1 MRVDRRGS
9 GFTLAADLLLAAFLL
24 TGCEAPADAGWSGTI
39 RDSAGV
45 AIAENP
51 VEGLWGDSVGWA
63 LEEEL
68 RFGGMQDQLPYQF
81 GQVGSI
87 AVDSRGQIYV
97 SDSHA
102 QEVRIFSQG
111 GEFRRTLGRPG
122 SGPGE
127 LGLGASVILLA
138 PGDTVLIPDIRN
150 RRINVFGPDGKAL
163 PSAPLAPE
171 AGRPLR
177 YNLTTTGGMSVQLRP
192 LGGSGP
198 AGQET
203 MDALVAIQPSG
214 LMGDTLLRI
223 PTGGM
228 LQGPGITY
236 FTPEPWWDITDS
248 LTVVYGMNHEYR
260 IGFYDRGGSLK
271 RVVSKPSAPRPIS
284 ERDIRAFFAY
294 LDRAWLDAGVPPSRL
309 SANHQRVSF
318 AENLPVF
325 SSFHTGYQGSL
336 WVQPVQAPG
345 ELTDEEIELYNF
357 LEDFGSRDWEVFDR
371 DGRYLGV
378 VTMPGRF
385 NPRAFYGDKIYGVD
399 RDQFDVQYVVRFRIV
414 EK

>member
-1 MRVDRRGS
+1 M
-9 GFTLAADLLLAAFLL
+9 
-24 TGCEAPADAGWSGTI
+24 

-51 VEGLWGDSVGWA
+51 AEGLWGDSDGWA

-68 RFGGMQDQLPYQF
+68 RFGGLEDQLPYQF

-87 AVDSRGQIYV
+87 AVDSKGQIYV

-102 QEVRIFSQG
+102 QEVRLFSAA
-111 GEFRRTLGRPG
+111 GEFRRKLGRPG

-127 LGLGASVILLA
+127 LGLGASVVLLA

-150 RRINVFGPDGKAL
+150 RRINRFGPDGKGL
-163 PSAPLAPE
+163 GSTPLRPE
-171 AGRPLR
+171 EGRPLR
-177 YNLTTTGGMSVQLRP
+177 YDLTPAGGMSVQIRP
-192 LGGSGP
+192 LGSPGGAE
-198 AGQET
+198 AGT
-203 MDALVAIQPSG
+203 MDALVAIEPSG
-214 LMGDTLLRI
+214 LFGDTLLRI
-223 PTGGM
+223 PTGGL

-236 FTPEPWWDITDS
+236 FTPEPWWDVTDS
-248 LTVVYGMNHEYR
+248 LTVLFGMNDEYR
-260 IGFYDRGGSLK
+260 IGFHDRAGTL
-271 RVVSKPSAPRPIS
+271 RRIVSKPSAPRPITS
-284 ERDIRAFFAY
+284 RDIRAFFAY

-309 SANHQRVSF
+309 SANHERVSF
-318 AENLPVF
+318 SETLPVF
-325 SSFHTGYQGSL
+325 SRFHIGYLGSL

-357 LEDFGSRDWEVFDR
+357 LEDFGSGDWEVFDR
-371 DGRYLGV
+371 VGRYMGV

-399 RDQFDVQYVVRFRIV
+399 RDEFDVQYVVRFRIV
-414 EK
+414 QK